1 MLKNSKNKLNEEKKV
16 QKREIDDL
24 RRKVGSS
31 ALYLLLVIS
40 GQHYFSNHPK
50 ILFRGTDNCM

>member
-40 GQHYFSNHPK
+40 GEHYFSSLNS
-50 ILFRGTDNCM
+50 RQRDR